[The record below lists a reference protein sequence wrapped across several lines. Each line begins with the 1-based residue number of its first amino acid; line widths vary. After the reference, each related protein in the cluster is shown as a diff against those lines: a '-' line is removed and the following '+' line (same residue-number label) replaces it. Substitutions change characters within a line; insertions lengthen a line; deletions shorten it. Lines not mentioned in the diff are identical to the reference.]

1 MDEKKLFA
9 IENKIGNDLRKK
21 QAAPI
26 KSRVAYNILSQ
37 TSLFA
42 CTMGCIF
49 GGSRI
54 FMEGQEK
61 VENDESQFACI
72 DILFIQFE

>member
-1 MDEKKLFA
+1 
-9 IENKIGNDLRKK
+9 
-21 QAAPI
+21 
-26 KSRVAYNILSQ
+26 
-37 TSLFA
+37 
-42 CTMGCIF
+42 MGCIV

-61 VENDESQFACI
+61 VENNESQFACI